1 MQRISINNNW
11 EFIKLPQGDANAPT
25 APDTGY
31 EPVSV
36 PHTWYS
42 DDDQYRGLALY
53 RKSIKT
59 EKEWKNVFLEFCG
72 ADQNCKVYV
81 NNIYAGEHKGAYAT
95 FRIQVPEEALTAGTL
110 NVEVFLTNVLDKTI
124 SPITGDFTI
133 YGGLYRDV
141 NLLVTED
148 DHFDYMYYG
157 TDGIL
162 LNTVLEGNQG
172 IIHIEPHAITVEKD
186 AMIQYEISD
195 KNGNIVTTKESKI
208 SECVDI
214 TILDP
219 AVWDGRNETHLYKV
233 CARLLV
239 NGQVVDQTV
248 KKTGFRSF
256 KMTAD
261 HGFYLNGV
269 KTRLNGVSKHQDYAE
284 VFSAITPEHTKKDF
298 KLIDEIGANAVRLS
312 HYQHAQ
318 EIYELCDSEGYIVWA
333 EIPMLKMTEDR
344 ELLENAE
351 QQLTELILQ
360 NMHHPSILF
369 WGIQNEIGMFM
380 DAPFMH
386 EECRKLTSIAKELDP
401 TRLVT
406 AANLYTVKYESELN
420 NVTDMI
426 GYNLYYGWYYGQMTD
441 YDKALDQLHK
451 VRNNMPVGMSEYG
464 VDASPFLH
472 SDEPKVKDY
481 SEEYQ
486 ALYHETVYP
495 IFKSKEYLWGSFV
508 WNMFDFSS
516 SRRNEGGVKYINQ
529 KGIVTFDRKIKK
541 DAFYYY
547 KAQWSN
553 EPFVHICSK
562 RFEKR
567 VTDQITIKIYTNLP
581 EVELNFAEGSL
592 SGKNDGNGCVLF
604 SNVALNEGKNEFKVK
619 ASLVDGICV
628 TDSAVFLKVDQPE
641 ESYTLPDSD
650 AGSAVKNWFLDEDS
664 LIREGYYS
672 VEDSTYDIW
681 SNPETCAVLNEFTPE
696 TVQALNGDT
705 GIPMGLSL
713 MRVLSYNKKV
723 AETVDMKKLNDRLN
737 QIKRKI

>member
-42 DDDQYRGLALY
+42 DDDQYRGLAVY

-284 VFSAITPEHTKKDF
+284 VIM
-298 KLIDEIGANAVRLS
+298 
-312 HYQHAQ
+312 QH
-318 EIYELCDSEGYIVWA
+318 
-333 EIPMLKMTEDR
+333 
-344 ELLENAE
+344 
-351 QQLTELILQ
+351 
-360 NMHHPSILF
+360 
-369 WGIQNEIGMFM
+369 
-380 DAPFMH
+380 
-386 EECRKLTSIAKELDP
+386 
-401 TRLVT
+401 
-406 AANLYTVKYESELN
+406 
-420 NVTDMI
+420 
-426 GYNLYYGWYYGQMTD
+426 
-441 YDKALDQLHK
+441 
-451 VRNNMPVGMSEYG
+451 
-464 VDASPFLH
+464 
-472 SDEPKVKDY
+472 
-481 SEEYQ
+481 
-486 ALYHETVYP
+486 
-495 IFKSKEYLWGSFV
+495 
-508 WNMFDFSS
+508 
-516 SRRNEGGVKYINQ
+516 
-529 KGIVTFDRKIKK
+529 
-541 DAFYYY
+541 
-547 KAQWSN
+547 
-553 EPFVHICSK
+553 
-562 RFEKR
+562 
-567 VTDQITIKIYTNLP
+567 LP
-581 EVELNFAEGSL
+581 
-592 SGKNDGNGCVLF
+592 
-604 SNVALNEGKNEFKVK
+604 
-619 ASLVDGICV
+619 
-628 TDSAVFLKVDQPE
+628 
-641 ESYTLPDSD
+641 
-650 AGSAVKNWFLDEDS
+650 
-664 LIREGYYS
+664 
-672 VEDSTYDIW
+672 
-681 SNPETCAVLNEFTPE
+681 
-696 TVQALNGDT
+696 
-705 GIPMGLSL
+705 
-713 MRVLSYNKKV
+713 
-723 AETVDMKKLNDRLN
+723 
-737 QIKRKI
+737 